1 MLWQNLSLLSMGL
14 SCRSLR
20 FCLRQLEYDQS
31 PDISCASSKRE
42 EKSWLISPL
51 EVYSAKLFILY
62 DIHLNKELI
71 LSWDLVLLII
81 TINVLDWYQRGPLH
95 RDKC

>member
-1 MLWQNLSLLSMGL
+1 MGL

-31 PDISCASSKRE
+31 LDISCASSKRE